1 MNIVSEDEN
10 RVVVIRT
17 YRLPSHRVR
26 HGPRKMSKR
35 QPGHHHRSTSKV
47 YNHLDSLEVQPKSK
61 GEETSPPSS
70 ILHPQTTTKKT
81 SSVTGILIRFLTRIR
96 ESERRTTERERD
108 KTHCWVL
115 ETRLTTYRCSALS
128 PHQAPLAT
136 RPALLHQAQTREV
149 QAQAGTTVR
158 SG

>member
-1 MNIVSEDEN
+1 MRIEWWSFVRTGFLPTGFDMGRAKRRNVNQITIIVQQV
-10 RVVVIRT
+10 RYIIIWV
-17 YRLPSHRVR
+17 PSKFSRSQQAKKHHHRVR
-26 HGPRKMSKR
+26 SY
-35 QPGHHHRSTSKV
+35 T
-47 YNHLDSLEVQPKSK
+47 PK
-61 GEETSPPSS
+61 
-70 ILHPQTTTKKT
+70 HQRKT
-81 SSVTGILIRFLTRIR
+81 SSATGILIRFLTRIR

-136 RPALLHQAQTREV
+136 RPALLHQVQTREV
-149 QAQAGTTVR
+149 QAQAGTMVR